1 MVFGITRGKEAWL
14 KSYKLLVEMLHEIG
28 VLKLATRKICYQF
41 LKKKRE
47 VSCHLH
53 PTSKVINCS
62 EQKATKGRTF
72 LLISLRATEMHLDH
86 LRRDNVKVPT

>member
-41 LKKKRE
+41 LKKKRGLMPPAPNQQ
-47 VSCHLH
+47 SD
-53 PTSKVINCS
+53 T
-62 EQKATKGRTF
+62 
-72 LLISLRATEMHLDH
+72 LL
-86 LRRDNVKVPT
+86 